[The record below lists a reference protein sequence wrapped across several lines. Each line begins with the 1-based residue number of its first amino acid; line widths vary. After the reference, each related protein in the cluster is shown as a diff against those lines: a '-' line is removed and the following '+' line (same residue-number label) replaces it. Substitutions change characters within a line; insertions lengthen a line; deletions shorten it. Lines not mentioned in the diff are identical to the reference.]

1 MTLFR
6 TADNPRQD
14 KRNIIMTKILI
25 KIEDI
30 EKAADKKLQVKFED
44 FIDGV
49 ESDEAIKASL
59 ELTSLGE
66 FIEVTG
72 QVEGTA
78 ILECDL
84 CLEKFEYK
92 LDFEIEELFAKRS
105 FIDETGE
112 CGQEIELKDGQFVTD
127 LKGTKEVD
135 ITDLLYQSVILDFPN
150 KKVCGIN
157 CKGGDIF
164 IRDENAPENQIDPRL
179 AVFKNINISNK

>member
-1 MTLFR
+1 MT
-6 TADNPRQD
+6 N
-14 KRNIIMTKILI
+14 ILI

-30 EKAADKKLQVKFED
+30 ENSKGKSLQVNFED
-44 FIDGV
+44 FIDGI
-49 ESDEAIKASL
+49 ESDEAIKATL

-72 QVEGTA
+72 HVDGTA

-84 CLEKFEYK
+84 CLEKFEYEI
-92 LDFEIEELFAKRS
+92 DFEIEELFAKNS
-105 FIDETGE
+105 LMGE
-112 CGQEIELKDGQFVTD
+112 DVEAGQEIELKDGQFVTD
-127 LKGTKEVD
+127 LKGAKDID

-164 IRDENAPENQIDPRL
+164 IRDENPSQNQIDPRL
-179 AVFKNINISNK
+179 AVFKNINIENK